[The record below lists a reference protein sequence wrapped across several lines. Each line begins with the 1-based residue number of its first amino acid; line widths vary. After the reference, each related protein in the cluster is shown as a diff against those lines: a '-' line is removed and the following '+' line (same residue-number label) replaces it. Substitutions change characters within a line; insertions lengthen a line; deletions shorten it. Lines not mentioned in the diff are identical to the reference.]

1 MWTLYHTWLSPFSRR
16 VRVVLAEKKLDFDL
30 VLERTWERRREFLA
44 LNPTGEVPLLTDGGE
59 RTLADATAICEY
71 IEECHPD
78 PALMGR
84 NLLERAE
91 VRRLV
96 AWFDVKFNQEVS
108 DLLLGEKALKRFKG
122 EGEPDS
128 RRVRAGCANIR
139 THLDYIGWLAD
150 RRAWLAGESFSMAD
164 IAAAAHLSA
173 VDYLGDVPWDDHL
186 EAKEW
191 YARVKSR
198 PSFRPL
204 LSDTVPNITPAL
216 HYADLDF

>member
-1 MWTLYHTWLSPFSRR
+1 M
-16 VRVVLAEKKLDFDL
+16 
-30 VLERTWERRREFLA
+30 
-44 LNPTGEVPLLTDGGE
+44 
-59 RTLADATAICEY
+59 ADATAICEY